1 MAKNELRLEGTPRNE
16 SVRLNGVDL
25 SYRNVTSVPLGMLLP
40 VMVQEVVGKSRVRIG
55 LESQT
60 RCRPLVVPSFVRIR
74 EHFDYFFVPYSQLWH
89 QYDNFKTM
97 QANYNST
104 LSDTFMNSELP
115 NRVPT
120 FGGAAFNLAAKA
132 AYDDNIVDV
141 AGYSMAYGMLRIAD
155 NLGYGVIQAG
165 TSDTF
170 QYTNYHKV
178 GLNPFRALA
187 YQKIYSDYYRNDK
200 YEGNYP
206 NHYNVDDIKFSAP
219 TSSNPYGNYSA
230 DRLQRIFE
238 PHYRWKKLDYFTSV
252 WPNDIP
258 NEKLFGFEGFVSQFR
273 FYTGNEDYD
282 FSVSSAPSIQGTPVS
297 NGVYVNNSLST
308 ANTTD
313 IDGDRNVRSVPGSV
327 GAVVPVVQGITTQ
340 RGVQSQAIHRLLAA
354 QERYL
359 RKLYAAKQNFPSI
372 MKALFGYSPNIG
384 RNGSVMHLGGLCNR
398 ISVSDVNNTAS
409 FEDLG
414 ANGKI
419 NNYGSSNKIVDNF
432 EVPEDGLI
440 MCIYSTSVE
449 NDYRSNQLN
458 RHNVKSYPEEYYNPN
473 YELLGR
479 QPIFGF
485 EYRTAALGSTDVPSD
500 GDSTRVLGYV
510 ERYLEYKT
518 HVDEVHGCFA
528 TDSFSPYAAYSNND
542 LAWSKPLSLTSLII
556 KPALFDRIIA
566 GGLYDGKT
574 ESDHFYLNIYNKV
587 DCLTP
592 IKVGDGI

>member
-1 MAKNELRLEGTPRNE
+1 MAKNELRLEGTQRNE
-16 SVRLNGVDL
+16 SISLNGIDL

-40 VMVQEVVGKSRVRIG
+40 VMVQEVVGKSKVRIG

-74 EHFDYFFVPYSQLWH
+74 EHFDYFFVPFSQLWH

-97 QANYNST
+97 QGNYNST
-104 LSDTFMNSELP
+104 LIDNYMNSELP
-115 NRVPT
+115 SRIPCFKGTGFNNAVE
-120 FGGAAFNLAAKA
+120 GAQTDSIK
-132 AYDDNIVDV
+132 DV
-141 AGYSMAYGMLRIAD
+141 AGYSLALGMLRIAD
-155 NLGYGVIQAG
+155 NLGYGIIQARQTDG
-165 TSDTF
+165 VDLQTWF
-170 QYTNYHKV
+170 NLP
-178 GLNPFRALA
+178 LNPFRALA
-187 YQKIYSDYYRNDK
+187 YQKIYFDYYRNDK

-206 NHYNVDDIKFSAP
+206 NHYNIDDLKFDNSS
-219 TSSNPYGNYSA
+219 TSPNQPFSVE
-230 DRLQRIFE
+230 RLQRMFE
-238 PHYRWKKLDYFTSV
+238 PHYRWKKKDYFTSV

-258 NEKLFGFEGFVSQFR
+258 NSSLFGFEGFASQFR
-273 FYTGNEDYD
+273 FYTGNSADFD
-282 FSVSSAPSIQGTPVS
+282 FSTASAPTIQGSSAS
-297 NGVYVNNSLST
+297 NGVYISNSLNT

-313 IDGDRNVRSVPGSV
+313 INGDKNIKSVPGSV
-327 GAVVPVVQGITTQ
+327 GAVVPVVTGITTQ

-359 RKLYAAKQNFPSI
+359 KKLYAAKQNFPSI

-384 RNGSVMHLGGLCNR
+384 RNGSVMHLGGVCNR

-414 ANGKI
+414 VNGKI
-419 NNYGSSNKIVDNF
+419 NNYGSSNKVVDDF

-449 NDYRSNQLN
+449 NDYRSNQLS

-473 YELLGR
+473 YEMLGR

-485 EYRTAALGSTDVPSD
+485 EYRMPLFDTEATALDNFV
-500 GDSTRVLGYV
+500 RVLGYT

-528 TDSFSPYAAYSNND
+528 TDSFSPYSAFCNND
-542 LAWSKPLSLTSLII
+542 LDFTKPLSLTSLIL
-556 KPALFDRIIA
+556 KPTLFDRLIA
-566 GGLYDGKT
+566 GGIYDGKT